1 MKSNIHSFINFVRTN
16 EVMMIS
22 KYIEINIQSRF
33 FLSARVKTFFAKRT
47 INNIHNT
54 HPEQF
59 KSFMQLSIINNIH
72 NSHPEQFK
80 SYMQLSIINNI
91 HNSHPEQ
98 FKSYMQL
105 SIINNLDLI
114 YFLQKSRIS
123 IDLNEI
129 FLRYCLANLLFK
141 SCFLIRFCL
150 REFCRI

>member
-33 FLSARVKTFFAKRT
+33 FLSGRVKTFFAKRT

-59 KSFMQLSIINNIH
+59 KSF
-72 NSHPEQFK
+72 
-80 SYMQLSIINNI
+80 MQLSIINNI

>member
-80 SYMQLSIINNI
+80 SYMQLSIINN
-91 HNSHPEQ
+91 
-98 FKSYMQL
+98 
-105 SIINNLDLI
+105 LDLI

>member
-1 MKSNIHSFINFVRTN
+1 MMKSNIHSFINFVRTN

-80 SYMQLSIINNI
+80 SYMQLSIINN
-91 HNSHPEQ
+91 
-98 FKSYMQL
+98 
-105 SIINNLDLI
+105 LDLI